1 VLKQVRARRLGEQVH
16 VNAKLPEEENGGS
29 KAVLQPAS
37 VRAMVRCMH
46 ARHLEVKASPK
57 QKADW
62 TPDENH
68 N

>member
-1 VLKQVRARRLGEQVH
+1 